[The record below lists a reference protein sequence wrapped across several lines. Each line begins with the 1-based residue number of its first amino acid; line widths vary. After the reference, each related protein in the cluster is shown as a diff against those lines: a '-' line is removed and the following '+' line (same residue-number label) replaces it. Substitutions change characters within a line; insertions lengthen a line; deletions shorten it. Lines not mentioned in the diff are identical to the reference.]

1 MNNPFGGNPMQ
12 MFAQF
17 RSNPAQFFM
26 QRGLNIPANMAN
38 DPNAILNHLMQT
50 GKITQQQVNAAYQQM
65 GQFKR

>member
-1 MNNPFGGNPMQ
+1 MNNSFTGNPMQ
-12 MFAQF
+12 LFAQF
-17 RSNPAQFFM
+17 RSNPMQFFM